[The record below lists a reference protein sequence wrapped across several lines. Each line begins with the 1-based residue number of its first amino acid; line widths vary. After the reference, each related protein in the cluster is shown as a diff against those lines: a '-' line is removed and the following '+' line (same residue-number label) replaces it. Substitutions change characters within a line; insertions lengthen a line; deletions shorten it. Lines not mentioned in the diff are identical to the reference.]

1 MIVIMNR
8 GSLTAPWLACYTC
21 RRCSSMSTALRA
33 RLPGQGRLWGRRRLD
48 PIMRILTVSDKVEP
62 VLYGPYIRDR
72 VGQVDLILA
81 CGDLPYYYL
90 EYIVGLLDAP
100 LYFVHG
106 NHDKVIQPP
115 SDMSPVCNPAAF
127 NWAEDL
133 HRRTVNHHGVLL
145 AGLEGCRMYNP
156 GAAFQYSEATV
167 KGQVFWLGQRLRWNR
182 LRYGRYL
189 DILVTHA
196 PPRGI
201 HDAEDLPH
209 QGFESYLKLLRA
221 FRPTVMIHGHTHVY
235 SRIETT
241 ETDCGDTRVINSY
254 GYRVLELA
262 QQRDGRGWQLVSSS
276 R

>member
-1 MIVIMNR
+1 MIMNR

-262 QQRDGRGWQLVSSS
+262 QQRDGRGSQLVSSS